1 MDGAIY
7 KNLIRTISICNAHQ
21 VADVKLAILQVN
33 FERLHEVALKKLQ
46 FRKET
51 SEIFTKI

>member
-7 KNLIRTISICNAHQ
+7 KNLIRTISKSNVHQ

-33 FERLHEVALKKLQ
+33 FKRLHEVALKKLQ